1 MINVNRMKFKIFL
14 KYVFFFLLIF
24 NISLLMLE
32 PVNARQENIP
42 GFSITDTVNPNET
55 VVYRF
60 SNNIILKISTNVK
73 IELKVKYD
81 KSISSREISLI
92 INNDN
97 PISLNLTS
105 KPNMESFGH
114 ANPPKLPKQQN
125 FQYQN
130 KYNCIFQL
138 ISNVTIKNITL
149 RSFKNEQFGFNK
161 NQKYTLMFYQ
171 NGETEWRIQQTR
183 EITNKT
189 SNEIFLETQL
199 LDLEGE
205 IEYYFTYYEISVTT
219 GIWDWFWLI
228 FTIIIVSIGI
238 ILVISKKDY
247 IQQILRRTI
256 PVEKGYHRL
265 TLNEV
270 LENENRNKILEIIL
284 NEPGIHFNELLRK
297 TNLSAGNLVWH
308 LDILETYKIIEK
320 KRIGR
325 YIVYFPYYQKNP
337 LSNLDLKLNKSK
349 LTLEILNLIIEHP
362 GTWNN
367 ALTKRLKVDHKT
379 VQYHVKKLID
389 LNLLKIVKEGRKKK
403 FYPNLESEYFKNK
416 KNS

>member
-1 MINVNRMKFKIFL
+1 
-14 KYVFFFLLIF
+14 
-24 NISLLMLE
+24 MLE

-171 NGETEWRIQQTR
+171 NGETEWRIQQ
-183 EITNKT
+183 
-189 SNEIFLETQL
+189 
-199 LDLEGE
+199 
-205 IEYYFTYYEISVTT
+205 
-219 GIWDWFWLI
+219 
-228 FTIIIVSIGI
+228 
-238 ILVISKKDY
+238 
-247 IQQILRRTI
+247 
-256 PVEKGYHRL
+256 
-265 TLNEV
+265 
-270 LENENRNKILEIIL
+270 
-284 NEPGIHFNELLRK
+284 
-297 TNLSAGNLVWH
+297 
-308 LDILETYKIIEK
+308 
-320 KRIGR
+320 
-325 YIVYFPYYQKNP
+325 
-337 LSNLDLKLNKSK
+337 
-349 LTLEILNLIIEHP
+349 
-362 GTWNN
+362 
-367 ALTKRLKVDHKT
+367 
-379 VQYHVKKLID
+379 
-389 LNLLKIVKEGRKKK
+389 
-403 FYPNLESEYFKNK
+403 
-416 KNS
+416 